1 MEFEEVAV
9 PAGFV
14 AGPLGTR
21 KERIILSE
29 GHQPEEFYTNTSY
42 HFTVCYWQ
50 SQTSKYAKSQNDEEV
65 LCSGTNWTTTV
76 VKIVENKCGRF

>member
-1 MEFEEVAV
+1 MMTPFWSVTPGGSHSRKMEVEEIVV

-29 GHQPEEFYTNTSY
+29 GHQPGEFYTNTSY

-50 SQTSKYAKSQNDEEV
+50 S
-65 LCSGTNWTTTV
+65 
-76 VKIVENKCGRF
+76 